1 MTSNIFSLIFSISTI
16 FKFGLTEYYL
26 AIFILSILP
35 YFLKILIIFFLTL
48 LDFCYNF
55 KKEVHILFALAMET
69 NSILLSMSLFII
81 ILLPAKWFIP
91 VVNILTVAWLFAKNY
106 APSWYSL
113 KVRLQHY
120 ILYVF
125 FFSSVFTRIYSLFIF
140 SDLLLLFIYS
150 PLLSSTNCQKWSI
163 SSLNFPQ

>member
-125 FFSSVFTRIYSLFIF
+125 FLVQSLLGSTLYLYFLTYSFFSYIHLSCHQQTAK
-140 SDLLLLFIYS
+140 SD
-150 PLLSSTNCQKWSI
+150 Q
-163 SSLNFPQ
+163 